1 MKSLK
6 VEIEKYIQAN
16 WTQTP
21 VKFQGS
27 TFAQTSEW
35 VSVVFIPLDRS
46 LYAFD
51 GGDGRKKD
59 TVMLKV
65 LSYSDNP
72 TKCLGLEDDVRAF
85 LECINIPNNN
95 ARVGMGKPDGLG
107 VIDLENGVFEASSTY
122 LIESYN

>member
-6 VEIEKYIQAN
+6 IEIEKYFVDH

-21 VKFQGS
+21 IQFQGS
-27 TFAQTSEW
+27 TFTQASEW
-35 VSVVFIPLDRS
+35 ISVVFIPLDRS

-51 GGDGRKKD
+51 GGNGRKMD
-59 TVMLKV
+59 TVMVKV

-72 TKCLGLEDDVRAF
+72 TKTLGLEDDVRAF
-85 LECINIPNNN
+85 LECIEVPNNN

-107 VIDLENGVFEASSTY
+107 VLDLENGVFEASSTY
-122 LIESYN
+122 LIQSYN